1 MDSKNATMYEY
12 AQSQLGDGAFIYP
25 EIKMLSI
32 AEHLSFITVK
42 HAARKNGE

>member
-1 MDSKNATMYEY
+1 MYEY
-12 AQSQLGDGAFIYP
+12 AQSWFADGAFMYR

-32 AEHLSFITVK
+32 AEHLSFSTVK